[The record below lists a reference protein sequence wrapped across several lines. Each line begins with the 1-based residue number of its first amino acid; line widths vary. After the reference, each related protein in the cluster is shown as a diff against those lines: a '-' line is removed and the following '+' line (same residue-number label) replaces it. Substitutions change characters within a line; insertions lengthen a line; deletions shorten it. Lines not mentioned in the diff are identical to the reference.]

1 MFSSI
6 QSFLLHIKAVGKR
19 EEAHSRIFMQTQ
31 KPAEHASGLSVD
43 AKNIYIYGNV
53 DKVTEVYLAAV
64 LAVTPFFRFNAQ
76 GKTSQLKRTKNFQNT

>member
-6 QSFLLHIKAVGKR
+6 QSYLLHIKAVGKR

-43 AKNIYIYGNV
+43 AKKIYMATSTKLLRFTWLLSWRSPRSSGSML
-53 DKVTEVYLAAV
+53 KVK
-64 LAVTPFFRFNAQ
+64 PPN
-76 GKTSQLKRTKNFQNT
+76 